1 MMNGLNLLLISTS
14 LSLSC
19 PVGVL
24 LNYGLGQSKM
34 DWTSIENYGL
44 HQMVLPV
51 EVHILE
57 FVPMAI
63 LNYGPGLKT
72 MDSES

>member
-1 MMNGLNLLLISTS
+1 MSFTGVTKLWTWTVQNGLLK
-14 LSLSC
+14 
-19 PVGVL
+19 
-24 LNYGLGQSKM
+24 YGLPSKTM
-34 DWTSIENYGL
+34 DFTRW
-44 HQMVLPV
+44 LPV

-63 LNYGPGLKT
+63 LNYGLRLKT

>member
-1 MMNGLNLLLISTS
+1 
-14 LSLSC
+14 
-19 PVGVL
+19 
-24 LNYGLGQSKM
+24 M
-34 DWTSIENYGL
+34 DLDSPKWTTKIWTSIENYGL

-63 LNYGPGLKT
+63 LNYGLRLKT